1 MGIIIKNSKLVFDEL
16 IGTNSFDDIFKNTIR
31 DYYIYGFKSYAQFTK
46 ARQII
51 DKRWKIFSKIL
62 GEKWTFEK
70 GKNGRN
76 QIILETV
83 YTGVKNPVDGFYFL
97 HNLSKIGDYLNYLFD
112 LDDRSTLR
120 GGILSIPVSIDELEI
135 VSGKKG
141 REHLLDVNA
150 VEYSI
155 IFNWEQKIK
164 CNAIEREKVRI
175 NRQLNIWSC
184 NTRYEQKSFKNK
196 YKNLKS
202 RTEELYNLGVLGDL
216 RDKPEERNKWL
227 QEQWRGYSPEFKKYF
242 NNESGGDHYWYK
254 SKVTMDEICKKL
266 CSNGDNKEEQ
276 SFFNSFRT
284 MCEFFSQYYPMGELG
299 TMLSERCNC
308 KVKNYDEDIF
318 HFKHN
323 YLQKTLYDY
332 NLVDILYAIEKGYLC
347 LIEYSHGINMRS
359 CGEIIIPLEIRISV
373 TNGREYVMY
382 YHVNDCKI
390 KAFRME
396 FIDKITIFSQVDSIY
411 KIKSSVCGSGNKTQK
426 KVISKEKLFVNG
438 EELIRKVALARK
450 MLPYIWGTDVGECEV
465 TENWIDKLIY
475 VKLPIRFNCDDE
487 RYIGT
492 RLRKEK
498 RTVSEDEGILIF
510 PTKELR
516 RWIRSFYMRLNVT
529 SDIRIGD
536 FDIASDVEAIWNV
549 YFDKKVLRGEEIVQE
564 NEADKKE
571 YVEYDYFVSGET
583 VKESEGH
590 GGLFNELFSRYAIVL
605 AESVLECSGKNS
617 RVDLD
622 EALKRNISRSFK
634 YYSPIESEKVRR
646 ELRAYIEDAE
656 LVNSK
661 GKTRFILEQGNY
673 LYDVLPITKLELRWL
688 ITVLE
693 DPLATI
699 FFSAEQIDKLKKA
712 MQDVPFEVEA
722 FKMSAINYFDRYNLE
737 EQYLQAEEG
746 DTRHSKKEAYFIR
759 KVYKAIICGEKIKI
773 EYKNWRGEKRYVN
786 CKPTWME
793 YSRRDDIFRIWYIN
807 ENKNEINMV
816 NVSRILR
823 IIIFNDK
830 KYNKMEQREKLKKIY
845 DQTMTE
851 IQIEFYQGEK
861 NLPDRLLTEFSLW
874 KKKCIYD
881 VTTQKYIMTLYY
893 STLDEKE
900 ILIRLLSYGPYIR
913 VVAPEKNYILS
924 EIKKRIII
932 QRELIQDNDFEL

>member
-1 MGIIIKNSKLVFDEL
+1 M
-16 IGTNSFDDIFKNTIR
+16 
-31 DYYIYGFKSYAQFTK
+31 
-46 ARQII
+46 
-51 DKRWKIFSKIL
+51 
-62 GEKWTFEK
+62 
-70 GKNGRN
+70 
-76 QIILETV
+76 
-83 YTGVKNPVDGFYFL
+83 
-97 HNLSKIGDYLNYLFD
+97 
-112 LDDRSTLR
+112 
-120 GGILSIPVSIDELEI
+120 
-135 VSGKKG
+135 
-141 REHLLDVNA
+141 
-150 VEYSI
+150 
-155 IFNWEQKIK
+155 
-164 CNAIEREKVRI
+164 
-175 NRQLNIWSC
+175 
-184 NTRYEQKSFKNK
+184 
-196 YKNLKS
+196 
-202 RTEELYNLGVLGDL
+202 
-216 RDKPEERNKWL
+216 
-227 QEQWRGYSPEFKKYF
+227 
-242 NNESGGDHYWYK
+242 
-254 SKVTMDEICKKL
+254 
-266 CSNGDNKEEQ
+266 
-276 SFFNSFRT
+276 
-284 MCEFFSQYYPMGELG
+284 
-299 TMLSERCNC
+299 
-308 KVKNYDEDIF
+308 
-318 HFKHN
+318 
-323 YLQKTLYDY
+323 
-332 NLVDILYAIEKGYLC
+332 
-347 LIEYSHGINMRS
+347 
-359 CGEIIIPLEIRISV
+359 
-373 TNGREYVMY
+373 
-382 YHVNDCKI
+382 
-390 KAFRME
+390 
-396 FIDKITIFSQVDSIY
+396 
-411 KIKSSVCGSGNKTQK
+411 
-426 KVISKEKLFVNG
+426 
-438 EELIRKVALARK
+438 
-450 MLPYIWGTDVGECEV
+450 
-465 TENWIDKLIY
+465 
-475 VKLPIRFNCDDE
+475 
-487 RYIGT
+487 
-492 RLRKEK
+492 
-498 RTVSEDEGILIF
+498 
-510 PTKELR
+510 
-516 RWIRSFYMRLNVT
+516 
-529 SDIRIGD
+529 
-536 FDIASDVEAIWNV
+536 
-549 YFDKKVLRGEEIVQE
+549 LRGEEIVQE

-571 YVEYDYFVSGET
+571 YVEYGYFASGET

-688 ITVLE
+688 ITVLG

-699 FFSAEQIDKLKKA
+699 FFSTEQIDKLKKA
-712 MQDVPFEVEA
+712 IQDAPFEVEA

-737 EQYLQAEEG
+737 EQYLQTGEG

-759 KVYKAIICGEKIKI
+759 KVYKAIIFGEKIKI

-823 IIIFNDK
+823 IIVFNDK

-893 STLDEKE
+893 SPLDEKE

-932 QRELIQDNDFEL
+932 QRELIQDNDFDL

>member
-31 DYYIYGFKSYAQFTK
+31 DYYIYGFKSYEQFSK
-46 ARQII
+46 GRQII

-83 YTGVKNPVDGFYFL
+83 YTGVNNPVDGFYFL

-120 GGILSIPVSIDELEI
+120 GGISSIQVSVDELET

-155 IFNWEQKIK
+155 IFNWEQKIE
-164 CNAIEREKVRI
+164 CNDIEREKVRI
-175 NRQLNIWSC
+175 NRQLNIWSR

-202 RTEELYNLGVLGDL
+202 RTEELYNLGILGDL

-227 QEQWRGYSPEFKKYF
+227 QEQWREYSPEFKKYF
-242 NNESGGDHYWYK
+242 NNESGGDHFWYK

-266 CSNGDNKEEQ
+266 CSNGDNKEKQ
-276 SFFNSFRT
+276 SFFKSFKT

-426 KVISKEKLFVNG
+426 KIISKEKLFVNR
-438 EELIRKVALARK
+438 EELIRKAALARE

-465 TENWIDKLIY
+465 TENWKDKLIC

-487 RYIGT
+487 RYIEN

-516 RWIRSFYMRLNVT
+516 KWIRSFYMRLNVT
-529 SDIRIGD
+529 SDIKIGD
-536 FDIASDVEAIWNV
+536 FDIASDVEAMWNV

-571 YVEYDYFVSGET
+571 YVEYGYFVSGET

-634 YYSPIESEKVRR
+634 YYSSIESEKVRR

-688 ITVLE
+688 ITVLG
-693 DPLATI
+693 DPLVTI
-699 FFSAEQIDKLKKA
+699 FFSTEQINKLKKA
-712 MQDVPFEVEA
+712 VQDAPFEVEA

-737 EQYLQAEEG
+737 KQYLQAEEG

-759 KVYKAIICGEKIKI
+759 KVYKAIIFGEKIKI

-823 IIIFNDK
+823 IIVFNDK

-881 VTTQKYIMTLYY
+881 VTAQKYIMTLYY

-924 EIKKRIII
+924 EIKKRIIT